1 MEINS
6 SLSSGLQVFQQ
17 ARRQIAESSNTIAHS
32 VIDGSPQDIA
42 PALVQLNVAEQQA
55 AAGAKII
62 EVESKQVGTL
72 LDLLG

>member
-17 ARRQIAESSNTIAHS
+17 ARRRIAESSSTIANS
-32 VIDGSPQDIA
+32 VIDGSPEDLA
-42 PALVQLNVAEQQA
+42 PALIDLKVAEQQA